1 MDAKQVLLYATDQD
15 IINILYKLG
24 SDISDRSNEEY
35 IIFNTSVCH
44 GGENYKLYYYRNT
57 KSFYCYSGCGAI
69 RDIFDLI
76 KQSLNISFE
85 ESVKYVINELGL
97 NTKVAKR
104 GFPTNRNIENKKQNL
119 NDIELEILSPIE
131 KPYLYYAYPD
141 IPIIQWLKN
150 DISKEAM
157 QTFNIRY
164 CTKSNAA
171 IIPHF
176 NIKHETVGIR
186 VRAFNQE
193 EIENYGKYHPLY
205 YGGEGYAHPLGKN
218 LYGLHKTKEAIKK
231 YKKVVIGESEKFV
244 LQFETYYGENNISV
258 ALCGS
263 SFSKYQMKMLLDL
276 GVEEFILALDKEY
289 ETIEDEI
296 VYLKK
301 IYKKVKILLD
311 NNIKVTL
318 IWDGINGL
326 LGYKDSPTDKG
337 KETYEKLVKNRREI
351 KETMNEKIQTE
362 TTI

>member
-1 MDAKQVLLYATDQD
+1 MDAKQVLLHITDQD
-15 IINILYKLG
+15 VINILYKLG

-35 IIFNTSVCH
+35 LIFNTSVCH
-44 GGENYKLYYYRNT
+44 GGENYKLYYYKNT

-85 ESVKYVINELGL
+85 ESVKYVIDELGL
-97 NTKVAKR
+97 NTKVARR
-104 GFPTNRNIENKKQNL
+104 GFPKKRNTIKQQSL
-119 NDIELEILSPIE
+119 NDIVLETLPPIE
-131 KPYLYYAYPD
+131 KQYLYYAYPD
-141 IPIIQWLKN
+141 IPVIQWLKDN
-150 DISKEAM
+150 ISKQAM
-157 QTFNIRY
+157 KTFNIRY
-164 CTKSNAA
+164 CTKSNSA

-176 NIKHETVGIR
+176 NIKNETVGVR

-218 LYGLHKTKEAIKK
+218 LYGIHKTKEAIKK

-244 LQFETYYGENNISV
+244 LQMETYISV
-258 ALCGS
+258 AICGS
-263 SFSKYQMKMLLDL
+263 TFSKFQAKMLLDL
-276 GVEEFILALDKEY
+276 GVEEFIFALDKEY
-289 ETIEDEI
+289 ETIEDESI
-296 VYLKK
+296 YLKK

-318 IWDGINGL
+318 IWDEINGL

-337 KETYEKLVKNRREI
+337 KATYEKLVKNRKDIREI
-351 KETMNEKIQTE
+351 INEKI
-362 TTI
+362 

>member
-1 MDAKQVLLYATDQD
+1 MDAKQVLLHITDQD
-15 IINILYKLG
+15 VINILYKLG

-35 IIFNTSVCH
+35 LIFNTSVCH
-44 GGENYKLYYYRNT
+44 GGENYKLYYYKNT

-85 ESVKYVINELGL
+85 ESVKYVIDELGL
-97 NTKVAKR
+97 NTKVARR
-104 GFPTNRNIENKKQNL
+104 GFPKKRNTIKQQSL
-119 NDIELEILSPIE
+119 NDIVLETLPPIE
-131 KPYLYYAYPD
+131 KQYLYYAYPD
-141 IPIIQWLKN
+141 IPVIQWLKDN
-150 DISKEAM
+150 ISKQAM
-157 QTFNIRY
+157 KTFNIRY
-164 CTKSNAA
+164 CTKSNSA

-176 NIKHETVGIR
+176 NIKNETVGVR

-218 LYGLHKTKEAIKK
+218 LYGIHKTKEAIKK

-244 LQFETYYGENNISV
+244 LQMETYYKENNISV
-258 ALCGS
+258 AICGS
-263 SFSKYQMKMLLDL
+263 TFSKFQAKMLLDL
-276 GVEEFILALDKEY
+276 GVEEFIFALDKEY
-289 ETIEDEI
+289 ETIEDESI
-296 VYLKK
+296 YLKK

-318 IWDGINGL
+318 IWDEINGL

-337 KETYEKLVKNRREI
+337 KATYEKLVKNRKDIREI
-351 KETMNEKIQTE
+351 INEKIQT
-362 TTI
+362 

>member
-1 MDAKQVLLYATDQD
+1 MDAKQVLLHITDQD
-15 IINILYKLG
+15 VIKILYKLG

-35 IIFNTSVCH
+35 LIFNTSVCH
-44 GGENYKLYYYRNT
+44 GGENYKLYYYKNT

-85 ESVKYVINELGL
+85 ESVKYVIDELGL
-97 NTKVAKR
+97 NTKVARR
-104 GFPTNRNIENKKQNL
+104 GFPKKRNTIKQQSL
-119 NDIELEILSPIE
+119 NDIVLETLPPIE
-131 KPYLYYAYPD
+131 KQYLYYAYPD
-141 IPIIQWLKN
+141 IPVIQWLKDN
-150 DISKEAM
+150 ISKQAM
-157 QTFNIRY
+157 KTFNIRY
-164 CTKSNAA
+164 CTKSNSA

-176 NIKHETVGIR
+176 NIKNETVGVR

-218 LYGLHKTKEAIKK
+218 LYGIHKTKEAIKK

-244 LQFETYYGENNISV
+244 LQMETYYKENNISV
-258 ALCGS
+258 AICGS
-263 SFSKYQMKMLLDL
+263 TFSKFQAKMLLDL
-276 GVEEFILALDKEY
+276 GVEEFIFALDKEY
-289 ETIEDEI
+289 ETIEDESI
-296 VYLKK
+296 YLKK

-318 IWDGINGL
+318 IWDEINGL

-337 KETYEKLVKNRREI
+337 KATYEKLVKNRKDIREI
-351 KETMNEKIQTE
+351 INEKI
-362 TTI
+362 

>member
-1 MDAKQVLLYATDQD
+1 MDAKQVLLHITDQD
-15 IINILYKLG
+15 VINILYKLG

-35 IIFNTSVCH
+35 LIFNTSVCH
-44 GGENYKLYYYRNT
+44 GGENYKLYYYKNT

-85 ESVKYVINELGL
+85 ESVKYVIDELGL
-97 NTKVAKR
+97 NTKVARR
-104 GFPTNRNIENKKQNL
+104 GFPKKRNTIKQQSL
-119 NDIELEILSPIE
+119 NDIVLETLPPIE
-131 KPYLYYAYPD
+131 KQYLYYAYPD
-141 IPIIQWLKN
+141 IPVIQWLKDN
-150 DISKEAM
+150 ISKQAM
-157 QTFNIRY
+157 KTFNIRY
-164 CTKSNAA
+164 CTKSNSA

-176 NIKHETVGIR
+176 NIKNETVGVR

-218 LYGLHKTKEAIKK
+218 LYGIHKTKEAIKK

-244 LQFETYYGENNISV
+244 LQMETYYKENNISV
-258 ALCGS
+258 AICGS
-263 SFSKYQMKMLLDL
+263 TFSKFQAKMLLHL
-276 GVEEFILALDKEY
+276 GVEEFIFALDKEY
-289 ETIEDEI
+289 ETIEDESI
-296 VYLKK
+296 YLKK

-318 IWDGINGL
+318 IWDEINGL

-337 KETYEKLVKNRREI
+337 KATYEKLVKNRKDIREI
-351 KETMNEKIQTE
+351 INEKIQT
-362 TTI
+362 

>member
-1 MDAKQVLLYATDQD
+1 MDAKQVLLHITDQD
-15 IINILYKLG
+15 VINILYKLG

-35 IIFNTSVCH
+35 LIFNTSVCH
-44 GGENYKLYYYRNT
+44 GGENYKLYYYKNT

-85 ESVKYVINELGL
+85 ESVKYVIDELGL
-97 NTKVAKR
+97 NTKVARR
-104 GFPTNRNIENKKQNL
+104 GFPKKRNTIKQQSL
-119 NDIELEILSPIE
+119 NNIVLETLPPIE
-131 KPYLYYAYPD
+131 KQYLYYAYPD
-141 IPIIQWLKN
+141 IPVIQWLKDN
-150 DISKEAM
+150 ISKQAM
-157 QTFNIRY
+157 KTFNIRY
-164 CTKSNAA
+164 CTKSNSA

-176 NIKHETVGIR
+176 NIKNETVGVR

-218 LYGLHKTKEAIKK
+218 LYGIHKTKEAIKK

-244 LQFETYYGENNISV
+244 LQMETYYKENNISV
-258 ALCGS
+258 AICGS
-263 SFSKYQMKMLLDL
+263 TFSKFQAKMLLDL
-276 GVEEFILALDKEY
+276 GVEEFIFALDKEY
-289 ETIEDEI
+289 ETIEDESI
-296 VYLKK
+296 YLKK

-318 IWDGINGL
+318 IWDEINGL

-337 KETYEKLVKNRREI
+337 KATYEKLVKNRKDIREI
-351 KETMNEKIQTE
+351 INEKI
-362 TTI
+362 

>member
-1 MDAKQVLLYATDQD
+1 MDAKQVLLHITDQD
-15 IINILYKLG
+15 VINILYKLG

-35 IIFNTSVCH
+35 LIFNTSVCH
-44 GGENYKLYYYRNT
+44 GGENYKLYYYKNT

-85 ESVKYVINELGL
+85 ESVKYVIDELGL
-97 NTKVAKR
+97 NTKIARR
-104 GFPTNRNIENKKQNL
+104 GFPKKRNTIKQQSL
-119 NDIELEILSPIE
+119 NDIVLETLPPIE
-131 KPYLYYAYPD
+131 KQYLYYAYPD
-141 IPIIQWLKN
+141 IPVIQWLKDN
-150 DISKEAM
+150 ISKQAM
-157 QTFNIRY
+157 KTFNIRY
-164 CTKSNAA
+164 CTKSNSA

-176 NIKHETVGIR
+176 NIKNETVGVR

-218 LYGLHKTKEAIKK
+218 LYGIHKTKEAIKK

-244 LQFETYYGENNISV
+244 LQMETYYKENNISV
-258 ALCGS
+258 AICGS
-263 SFSKYQMKMLLDL
+263 TFSKFQAKMLLDL
-276 GVEEFILALDKEY
+276 GVEEFIFALDKEY
-289 ETIEDEI
+289 ETIEDESI
-296 VYLKK
+296 YLKK

-318 IWDGINGL
+318 IWDEINGL

-337 KETYEKLVKNRREI
+337 KATYEKLVKNRKDIREI
-351 KETMNEKIQTE
+351 INEKI
-362 TTI
+362 

>member
-1 MDAKQVLLYATDQD
+1 MDAKQVLLHITDQD
-15 IINILYKLG
+15 VINILYKLG

-35 IIFNTSVCH
+35 LIFNTSVCH
-44 GGENYKLYYYRNT
+44 GGENYKLYYYKNT

-85 ESVKYVINELGL
+85 ESVKYVIDELGL
-97 NTKVAKR
+97 NTKVARR
-104 GFPTNRNIENKKQNL
+104 GFPKKRNTIKQQSL
-119 NDIELEILSPIE
+119 NDIVLETLPPIE
-131 KPYLYYAYPD
+131 KQYLYYAYPD
-141 IPIIQWLKN
+141 IPVIQWLKDN
-150 DISKEAM
+150 ISKQAM
-157 QTFNIRY
+157 KTFNIRY
-164 CTKSNAA
+164 CTKSNSA

-176 NIKHETVGIR
+176 NIKNETVGVR

-218 LYGLHKTKEAIKK
+218 LYGIHKTKEAIKK

-244 LQFETYYGENNISV
+244 LQMETYYKENNISV
-258 ALCGS
+258 AICGS
-263 SFSKYQMKMLLDL
+263 TFSKFQAKMLLDL
-276 GVEEFILALDKEY
+276 GVEEFIFALDKEY
-289 ETIEDEI
+289 ETIEDESI
-296 VYLKK
+296 YLKK

-318 IWDGINGL
+318 MWDEINGL

-337 KETYEKLVKNRREI
+337 KATYEKLVKNRKDIREI
-351 KETMNEKIQTE
+351 INEKIQT
-362 TTI
+362 

>member
-1 MDAKQVLLYATDQD
+1 MDAKQVLLHITDQD
-15 IINILYKLG
+15 VINILYKLG

-35 IIFNTSVCH
+35 LIFNTSVCH
-44 GGENYKLYYYRNT
+44 GGENYKLYYYKNT

-85 ESVKYVINELGL
+85 ESVKYVIDELGL
-97 NTKVAKR
+97 NTKVARR
-104 GFPTNRNIENKKQNL
+104 GFPKKRNTIKQQSL
-119 NDIELEILSPIE
+119 NDIVLETLPPIE
-131 KPYLYYAYPD
+131 KQYLYYAYPD
-141 IPIIQWLKN
+141 IPVIQWLKDN
-150 DISKEAM
+150 ISKQAM
-157 QTFNIRY
+157 KTFNIRY
-164 CTKSNAA
+164 CTKSNSA

-176 NIKHETVGIR
+176 NIKNETVGVR

-218 LYGLHKTKEAIKK
+218 LYGIHKTKEAIKK

-244 LQFETYYGENNISV
+244 LQMETYYKENNISV
-258 ALCGS
+258 AICGS
-263 SFSKYQMKMLLDL
+263 TFSKFQAKMLLDL
-276 GVEEFILALDKEY
+276 GVEEFIFALDKEY

-318 IWDGINGL
+318 IWDEINGL

-337 KETYEKLVKNRREI
+337 KTAYEKLVKNRKDIREI
-351 KETMNEKIQTE
+351 INEKI
-362 TTI
+362 

>member
-1 MDAKQVLLYATDQD
+1 MDAKQVLLHITDQD
-15 IINILYKLG
+15 VINILYKLG

-35 IIFNTSVCH
+35 LIFNTSVCH
-44 GGENYKLYYYRNT
+44 GGENYKLYYYKNT

-85 ESVKYVINELGL
+85 ESVKYVIDELGL
-97 NTKVAKR
+97 NTKVARR
-104 GFPTNRNIENKKQNL
+104 GFPKKRNTIKQQSL
-119 NDIELEILSPIE
+119 NDIVLETLPPIE
-131 KPYLYYAYPD
+131 KQYLYYAYPD
-141 IPIIQWLKN
+141 IPVIKWLKDN
-150 DISKEAM
+150 ISKQAM
-157 QTFNIRY
+157 KTFNIRY
-164 CTKSNAA
+164 CTKSNSA

-176 NIKHETVGIR
+176 NIKNETVGVR

-218 LYGLHKTKEAIKK
+218 LYGIHKTKEAIKK

-244 LQFETYYGENNISV
+244 LQMETYYKENNISV
-258 ALCGS
+258 AICGS
-263 SFSKYQMKMLLDL
+263 TFSKFQAKMLLDL
-276 GVEEFILALDKEY
+276 GVEEFIFALDKEY
-289 ETIEDEI
+289 ETIEDESI
-296 VYLKK
+296 YLKK

-318 IWDGINGL
+318 IWDEINGL

-337 KETYEKLVKNRREI
+337 KATYEKLVKNRKDIREI
-351 KETMNEKIQTE
+351 INEKI
-362 TTI
+362 

>member
-1 MDAKQVLLYATDQD
+1 MDAKQVLLHITDQD
-15 IINILYKLG
+15 VINILYKLG

-35 IIFNTSVCH
+35 LIFNTSVCH
-44 GGENYKLYYYRNT
+44 GGENYKLYYYKNT

-85 ESVKYVINELGL
+85 ESVKYVIDELGL
-97 NTKVAKR
+97 NTKVARR
-104 GFPTNRNIENKKQNL
+104 GFPKKRNTIKQQSL
-119 NDIELEILSPIE
+119 NDIVLETLPPIE
-131 KPYLYYAYPD
+131 KQYLYYAYPD
-141 IPIIQWLKN
+141 IPVIQWLKDN
-150 DISKEAM
+150 ISKQAM
-157 QTFNIRY
+157 KTFNIRY
-164 CTKSNAA
+164 CTKSNSA

-176 NIKHETVGIR
+176 NIKNETVGVR

-218 LYGLHKTKEAIKK
+218 LYGIHKTKEAIKK

-244 LQFETYYGENNISV
+244 LQMETYYKENNISV
-258 ALCGS
+258 AICGS
-263 SFSKYQMKMLLDL
+263 TFSKFQAKMLLDL
-276 GVEEFILALDKEY
+276 GVEEFIFALDKEY
-289 ETIEDEI
+289 ETIEDESI
-296 VYLKK
+296 YLKK

-318 IWDGINGL
+318 IWDEINGL

-337 KETYEKLVKNRREI
+337 KATYEKLVKNRKDIREI
-351 KETMNEKIQTE
+351 INEKI
-362 TTI
+362 

>member
-1 MDAKQVLLYATDQD
+1 MDAKQVLLHITDQD
-15 IINILYKLG
+15 VINILYKLG

-35 IIFNTSVCH
+35 LIFNTSVCH
-44 GGENYKLYYYRNT
+44 GGENYKLYYYKNT

-85 ESVKYVINELGL
+85 ESVKYVIDELGL
-97 NTKVAKR
+97 NTKVARR
-104 GFPTNRNIENKKQNL
+104 GFPKKRNTIKQQSL
-119 NDIELEILSPIE
+119 NDIVLETLPPIE
-131 KPYLYYAYPD
+131 KQYLYYAYPD
-141 IPIIQWLKN
+141 IPVIQWLKDN
-150 DISKEAM
+150 ISKQAM
-157 QTFNIRY
+157 KTFNIRY
-164 CTKSNAA
+164 CTKSNSA

-176 NIKHETVGIR
+176 NIKNETVGVR

-218 LYGLHKTKEAIKK
+218 LYGIHKTKEAIKK

-244 LQFETYYGENNISV
+244 LQMETYYKENNISV
-258 ALCGS
+258 AICGS
-263 SFSKYQMKMLLDL
+263 TFSKFQAKMLLDL
-276 GVEEFILALDKEY
+276 GVEEFIFALDKEY

-318 IWDGINGL
+318 IWDEINGL

-337 KETYEKLVKNRREI
+337 KATYEKLVKNRKDIREI
-351 KETMNEKIQTE
+351 INEKI
-362 TTI
+362 

>member
-1 MDAKQVLLYATDQD
+1 MDAKQVLLHITEQD
-15 IINILYKLG
+15 IINILYRLG

-35 IIFNTSVCH
+35 LIFNTSVCH
-44 GGENYKLYYYRNT
+44 GGENYKLYYYKNT

-85 ESVKYVINELGL
+85 ESVKYVIDELGL
-97 NTKVAKR
+97 NTKVARR
-104 GFPTNRNIENKKQNL
+104 GFPKKRNTIKQQSL
-119 NDIELEILSPIE
+119 NDIVLETLPPIE
-131 KPYLYYAYPD
+131 KQYLYYAYPD
-141 IPIIQWLKN
+141 IPVIQWLKDN
-150 DISKEAM
+150 ISKQAM
-157 QTFNIRY
+157 KTFNIRY
-164 CTKSNAA
+164 CTKSNSA

-176 NIKHETVGIR
+176 NIKNETVGVR

-218 LYGLHKTKEAIKK
+218 LYGIHKTKEAIKK

-244 LQFETYYGENNISV
+244 LQMETYYKENNISV
-258 ALCGS
+258 AICGS
-263 SFSKYQMKMLLDL
+263 TFSKFQAKMLLDL
-276 GVEEFILALDKEY
+276 GVEEFIFALDKEY
-289 ETIEDEI
+289 ETIEDESI
-296 VYLKK
+296 YLKK

-318 IWDGINGL
+318 IWDEINGL

-337 KETYEKLVKNRREI
+337 KATYEKLVKNRKDIREI
-351 KETMNEKIQTE
+351 INEKI
-362 TTI
+362 

>member
-1 MDAKQVLLYATDQD
+1 MDAKQVLLHITDQD
-15 IINILYKLG
+15 VINILYKLG

-35 IIFNTSVCH
+35 LIFNTSVCH
-44 GGENYKLYYYRNT
+44 GGENYKLYYYKNT

-85 ESVKYVINELGL
+85 ESVKYVIDELGL
-97 NTKVAKR
+97 NTKVARR
-104 GFPTNRNIENKKQNL
+104 GFPKKRNTIKQQSL
-119 NDIELEILSPIE
+119 NDIVLETLPPIE
-131 KPYLYYAYPD
+131 KQYLYYAYPD
-141 IPIIQWLKN
+141 IPVIQWLKDN
-150 DISKEAM
+150 ISKQAM
-157 QTFNIRY
+157 KTFNIRY
-164 CTKSNAA
+164 CTKSNSA

-176 NIKHETVGIR
+176 NIKNETVGVR

-218 LYGLHKTKEAIKK
+218 LYGIHKTKEAIKK

-244 LQFETYYGENNISV
+244 LQMETYYKENNISV
-258 ALCGS
+258 AICGS
-263 SFSKYQMKMLLDL
+263 TFSKFQAKMLLDL
-276 GVEEFILALDKEY
+276 GVEEFIFALDKEY
-289 ETIEDEI
+289 ETIEDESI
-296 VYLKK
+296 YLKK

-318 IWDGINGL
+318 IWDEINGL

-337 KETYEKLVKNRREI
+337 KATYEKLVKNRKDIREI
-351 KETMNEKIQTE
+351 INGKI
-362 TTI
+362 

>member
-1 MDAKQVLLYATDQD
+1 MDAKQVLLHITDQD
-15 IINILYKLG
+15 VINILYKLG

-35 IIFNTSVCH
+35 LIFNTSVCH
-44 GGENYKLYYYRNT
+44 GGENYKLYYYKNT

-85 ESVKYVINELGL
+85 ESVKYVIDELGL
-97 NTKVAKR
+97 NTKVARR
-104 GFPTNRNIENKKQNL
+104 GFPKKRNTIKQQSL
-119 NDIELEILSPIE
+119 NDIVLETLPPIE
-131 KPYLYYAYPD
+131 KQYLYYAYPD
-141 IPIIQWLKN
+141 IPVIQWLKDN
-150 DISKEAM
+150 ISKQAM
-157 QTFNIRY
+157 KTFNIRY
-164 CTKSNAA
+164 CTKSNSA

-176 NIKHETVGIR
+176 NIKNETVGVR

-218 LYGLHKTKEAIKK
+218 LYGIHKTKEAIKK

-244 LQFETYYGENNISV
+244 LQMETYYKENNISV
-258 ALCGS
+258 AICGS
-263 SFSKYQMKMLLDL
+263 TFSKFQAKMLLDL
-276 GVEEFILALDKEY
+276 GVEEFIFALDKEY
-289 ETIEDEI
+289 ETIEDESI
-296 VYLKK
+296 YLKK

-318 IWDGINGL
+318 IWDEINGL

-337 KETYEKLVKNRREI
+337 KATYEKLVKNRKDIREI
-351 KETMNEKIQTE
+351 IDEKIQT
-362 TTI
+362 

>member
-1 MDAKQVLLYATDQD
+1 MDAKQVLLHITDQD
-15 IINILYKLG
+15 VINILYKLG

-35 IIFNTSVCH
+35 LIFNTSVCH
-44 GGENYKLYYYRNT
+44 GGENYKLYYYKNT

-85 ESVKYVINELGL
+85 ESVKYVIDELGL
-97 NTKVAKR
+97 NTKVARR
-104 GFPTNRNIENKKQNL
+104 GFPKKRNTIKQQSL
-119 NDIELEILSPIE
+119 NDIVLETLPPIE
-131 KPYLYYAYPD
+131 KQYLYYAYPD
-141 IPIIQWLKN
+141 IPVIQWLKDN
-150 DISKEAM
+150 ISKQSM
-157 QTFNIRY
+157 KTFNIRY
-164 CTKSNAA
+164 CTKSNSA

-176 NIKHETVGIR
+176 NIKNETVGVR

-218 LYGLHKTKEAIKK
+218 LYGIHKTKEAIKK

-244 LQFETYYGENNISV
+244 LQMETYYKENNISV
-258 ALCGS
+258 AICGS
-263 SFSKYQMKMLLDL
+263 TFSKFQAKMLLDL
-276 GVEEFILALDKEY
+276 GVEEFIFALDKEY
-289 ETIEDEI
+289 ETIEDESI
-296 VYLKK
+296 YLKK

-318 IWDGINGL
+318 IWDEINGL

-337 KETYEKLVKNRREI
+337 KATYEKLVKNRKDIREI
-351 KETMNEKIQTE
+351 INEKI
-362 TTI
+362 

>member
-1 MDAKQVLLYATDQD
+1 MDAKQVLLHITEQD
-15 IINILYKLG
+15 VINILYKLG

-35 IIFNTSVCH
+35 LIFNTSVCH
-44 GGENYKLYYYRNT
+44 GGENYKLYYYKNT

-85 ESVKYVINELGL
+85 ESVKYVIDELGL
-97 NTKVAKR
+97 NTKVARR
-104 GFPTNRNIENKKQNL
+104 GFPKKRNTIKQQSL
-119 NDIELEILSPIE
+119 NDIVLETLPPIE
-131 KPYLYYAYPD
+131 KQYLYYAYPD
-141 IPIIQWLKN
+141 IPVIQWLKDN
-150 DISKEAM
+150 ISKQAM
-157 QTFNIRY
+157 KTFNIRY
-164 CTKSNAA
+164 CTKSNSA

-176 NIKHETVGIR
+176 NIKNETVGVR

-218 LYGLHKTKEAIKK
+218 LYGIHKTKEAIKK

-244 LQFETYYGENNISV
+244 LQMETYYKENNISV
-258 ALCGS
+258 AICGS
-263 SFSKYQMKMLLDL
+263 TFSKFQAKMLLDL
-276 GVEEFILALDKEY
+276 GVEEFIFALDKEY
-289 ETIEDEI
+289 ETIEDESI
-296 VYLKK
+296 YLKK

-318 IWDGINGL
+318 IWDEINGL

-337 KETYEKLVKNRREI
+337 KATYEKLVKNRKDIREI
-351 KETMNEKIQTE
+351 INEKI
-362 TTI
+362 

>member
-1 MDAKQVLLYATDQD
+1 MDAKQVLLHITDQD
-15 IINILYKLG
+15 VINILYKLG

-35 IIFNTSVCH
+35 LIFNTSVCH
-44 GGENYKLYYYRNT
+44 GGENYKLYYYKNT

-85 ESVKYVINELGL
+85 ESVKYVIDELGL
-97 NTKVAKR
+97 NTKVARR
-104 GFPTNRNIENKKQNL
+104 GFPKKRNTIKQQSL
-119 NDIELEILSPIE
+119 NDIVLETLPPIE
-131 KPYLYYAYPD
+131 KQYLYYAYPD
-141 IPIIQWLKN
+141 IPVIQWLKDN
-150 DISKEAM
+150 ISKQAM
-157 QTFNIRY
+157 KTFNIRY
-164 CTKSNAA
+164 CTKSNSA

-176 NIKHETVGIR
+176 NIKNETVGVR

-218 LYGLHKTKEAIKK
+218 LYGIHKTKEAIKK

-244 LQFETYYGENNISV
+244 LQMETYYKENNISV
-258 ALCGS
+258 AICGS
-263 SFSKYQMKMLLDL
+263 TFSKFQAKMLLDL
-276 GVEEFILALDKEY
+276 GVEEFIFALDKEY
-289 ETIEDEI
+289 ETIEDESI
-296 VYLKK
+296 YLKK

-318 IWDGINGL
+318 IWDEINGL

-337 KETYEKLVKNRREI
+337 KTTYEKLVKNRKDIREI
-351 KETMNEKIQTE
+351 INEKI
-362 TTI
+362 

>member
-1 MDAKQVLLYATDQD
+1 MDAKQVLLHITDQD
-15 IINILYKLG
+15 VINILYKLG

-35 IIFNTSVCH
+35 LIFNTSVCH
-44 GGENYKLYYYRNT
+44 GGENYKLYYYKNT

-85 ESVKYVINELGL
+85 ESVKYVIDELGL
-97 NTKVAKR
+97 NTKVARR
-104 GFPTNRNIENKKQNL
+104 GFPKKRNTIKQQSL
-119 NDIELEILSPIE
+119 NDIVLETLPPIE
-131 KPYLYYAYPD
+131 KQYLYYAYPD
-141 IPIIQWLKN
+141 IPVIQWLKDN
-150 DISKEAM
+150 ISKQAM
-157 QTFNIRY
+157 KTFNIRY
-164 CTKSNAA
+164 CTKSNSA

-176 NIKHETVGIR
+176 NIKNETVGVR

-218 LYGLHKTKEAIKK
+218 LYGIHKTKEAIKK

-244 LQFETYYGENNISV
+244 LQMETYYKENNISV
-258 ALCGS
+258 AICGS
-263 SFSKYQMKMLLDL
+263 TFSKFQAKMLLDL
-276 GVEEFILALDKEY
+276 GVEEFIFALDKEY
-289 ETIEDEI
+289 ETIEDESI
-296 VYLKK
+296 YLKK

-318 IWDGINGL
+318 IWDEINGL

-337 KETYEKLVKNRREI
+337 KATYEKLVKNRKDI
-351 KETMNEKIQTE
+351 KEIINEKI
-362 TTI
+362 

>member
-1 MDAKQVLLYATDQD
+1 MDAKQVLLHITDQD
-15 IINILYKLG
+15 VINILYKLG

-35 IIFNTSVCH
+35 LIFNTSVCH
-44 GGENYKLYYYRNT
+44 GGENYKLYYYKNT

-85 ESVKYVINELGL
+85 ESVKYVIDELGL
-97 NTKVAKR
+97 NTKVARR
-104 GFPTNRNIENKKQNL
+104 GFPKKRNTIKQQSL
-119 NDIELEILSPIE
+119 NDIVLETLPPIE
-131 KPYLYYAYPD
+131 KQYLYYAYPD
-141 IPIIQWLKN
+141 IPVIQWLKDN
-150 DISKEAM
+150 ISKQAM
-157 QTFNIRY
+157 KTFNIRY
-164 CTKSNAA
+164 CTKSNSA

-176 NIKHETVGIR
+176 NIKNETVGVR

-218 LYGLHKTKEAIKK
+218 LYGIHKTKEAIKK

-244 LQFETYYGENNISV
+244 LQMETYYKENNISV
-258 ALCGS
+258 AICGS
-263 SFSKYQMKMLLDL
+263 TFSKFQAKMLLDL
-276 GVEEFILALDKEY
+276 GVEEFIFALDKEY
-289 ETIEDEI
+289 ETIEDESI
-296 VYLKK
+296 YLKK

-318 IWDGINGL
+318 IWDEINGL

-337 KETYEKLVKNRREI
+337 KTAYEKLVKNRKDIREI
-351 KETMNEKIQTE
+351 INEKI
-362 TTI
+362 

>member
-1 MDAKQVLLYATDQD
+1 MDAKQVLLHITDQD
-15 IINILYKLG
+15 VINILYKLG

-35 IIFNTSVCH
+35 LIFNTSVCH
-44 GGENYKLYYYRNT
+44 GGENYKLYYYKNT

-85 ESVKYVINELGL
+85 ESVKYVIDELGL
-97 NTKVAKR
+97 NTKVARR
-104 GFPTNRNIENKKQNL
+104 GFPKKRNTIKQQSL
-119 NDIELEILSPIE
+119 NDIVLETLPPIE
-131 KPYLYYAYPD
+131 KQYLYYAYPD
-141 IPIIQWLKN
+141 IPVIQWLKDN
-150 DISKEAM
+150 ISKQAM
-157 QTFNIRY
+157 KTFNIRY
-164 CTKSNAA
+164 CTKSNSA

-176 NIKHETVGIR
+176 NIKNETVGVR

-218 LYGLHKTKEAIKK
+218 LYGIHKTKEAKKK

-244 LQFETYYGENNISV
+244 LQMETYYKENNISV
-258 ALCGS
+258 AICGS
-263 SFSKYQMKMLLDL
+263 TFSKFQAKMLLDL
-276 GVEEFILALDKEY
+276 GVEEFIFALDKEY
-289 ETIEDEI
+289 ETIEDESI
-296 VYLKK
+296 YLKK

-318 IWDGINGL
+318 IWDEINGL

-337 KETYEKLVKNRREI
+337 KATYEKLVKNRKDIREI
-351 KETMNEKIQTE
+351 INEKI
-362 TTI
+362 

>member
-1 MDAKQVLLYATDQD
+1 MDAKQVLLHITDQD
-15 IINILYKLG
+15 VINILYKLG

-35 IIFNTSVCH
+35 LIFNTSVCH
-44 GGENYKLYYYRNT
+44 GGENYKLYYYKNT

-85 ESVKYVINELGL
+85 ESVKYVIDELGL
-97 NTKVAKR
+97 NTKVARR
-104 GFPTNRNIENKKQNL
+104 GFPKKRNTIKQQSL
-119 NDIELEILSPIE
+119 NDIVLETLPPIE
-131 KPYLYYAYPD
+131 KQYLYYAYPD
-141 IPIIQWLKN
+141 IPIIQWLKDN
-150 DISKEAM
+150 ISKQAM
-157 QTFNIRY
+157 KTFNIRY
-164 CTKSNAA
+164 CTKSNSA

-176 NIKHETVGIR
+176 NIKNETVGVR

-218 LYGLHKTKEAIKK
+218 LYGIHKTKEAIKK

-244 LQFETYYGENNISV
+244 LQMETYYKENNISV
-258 ALCGS
+258 AICGS
-263 SFSKYQMKMLLDL
+263 TFSKFQAKMLLDL
-276 GVEEFILALDKEY
+276 GVEEFIFALDKEY
-289 ETIEDEI
+289 ETIEDESI
-296 VYLKK
+296 YLKK

-318 IWDGINGL
+318 IWDEINGL

-337 KETYEKLVKNRREI
+337 KATYEKLVKNRKDIREI
-351 KETMNEKIQTE
+351 INEKI
-362 TTI
+362 

>member
-1 MDAKQVLLYATDQD
+1 MDAKQVLLHITDQD
-15 IINILYKLG
+15 VINILYKLG

-35 IIFNTSVCH
+35 LIFNTSVCH
-44 GGENYKLYYYRNT
+44 GGENYKLYYYKNT

-85 ESVKYVINELGL
+85 ESVKYVIDELGL
-97 NTKVAKR
+97 NTKVARR
-104 GFPTNRNIENKKQNL
+104 GFPKKRNTIKQQSL
-119 NDIELEILSPIE
+119 NDIVLETLPPIE
-131 KPYLYYAYPD
+131 KQYLYYAYPD
-141 IPIIQWLKN
+141 IPVIQWLKDN
-150 DISKEAM
+150 ISKQAM
-157 QTFNIRY
+157 KTFNIRY
-164 CTKSNAA
+164 CTKSNSA

-176 NIKHETVGIR
+176 NIRNETVGVR

-218 LYGLHKTKEAIKK
+218 LYGIHKTKEAIKK

-244 LQFETYYGENNISV
+244 LQMETYYKENNISV
-258 ALCGS
+258 AICGS
-263 SFSKYQMKMLLDL
+263 TFSKFQAKMLLDL
-276 GVEEFILALDKEY
+276 GVEEFIFALDKEY
-289 ETIEDEI
+289 ETIEDESI
-296 VYLKK
+296 YLKK

-318 IWDGINGL
+318 IWDEINGL

-337 KETYEKLVKNRREI
+337 KATYEKLVKNRKDIREI
-351 KETMNEKIQTE
+351 INEKI
-362 TTI
+362 

>member
-1 MDAKQVLLYATDQD
+1 MDAKQVLLHITDQD
-15 IINILYKLG
+15 VINILYKLV

-35 IIFNTSVCH
+35 LIFNTSVCH
-44 GGENYKLYYYRNT
+44 GGENYKLYYYKNT

-85 ESVKYVINELGL
+85 ESVKYVIDELGL
-97 NTKVAKR
+97 NTKVARR
-104 GFPTNRNIENKKQNL
+104 GFPKKRNTIKQQSL
-119 NDIELEILSPIE
+119 NDIVLETLPPIE
-131 KPYLYYAYPD
+131 KQYLYYAYPD
-141 IPIIQWLKN
+141 IPVIQWLKDN
-150 DISKEAM
+150 ISKQAM
-157 QTFNIRY
+157 KTFNIRY
-164 CTKSNAA
+164 CTKSNSA

-176 NIKHETVGIR
+176 NIKNETVGVR

-218 LYGLHKTKEAIKK
+218 LYGIHKTKEAIKK

-244 LQFETYYGENNISV
+244 LQMETYYKENNISV
-258 ALCGS
+258 AICGS
-263 SFSKYQMKMLLDL
+263 TFSKFQAKMLLDL
-276 GVEEFILALDKEY
+276 GVEEFIFALDKEY
-289 ETIEDEI
+289 ETIEDESI
-296 VYLKK
+296 YLKK

-318 IWDGINGL
+318 IWDEINGL

-337 KETYEKLVKNRREI
+337 KATYEKLVKNRKDIREI
-351 KETMNEKIQTE
+351 INEKI
-362 TTI
+362 

>member
-1 MDAKQVLLYATDQD
+1 MDAKQVLLHITDQD
-15 IINILYKLG
+15 VINILYKLG

-35 IIFNTSVCH
+35 LIFNTSVCH
-44 GGENYKLYYYRNT
+44 GGENYKLYYYKNT

-85 ESVKYVINELGL
+85 ESVKYVIDELGL

-104 GFPTNRNIENKKQNL
+104 GFPKKRNTIKQQSL
-119 NDIELEILSPIE
+119 NNIVLETLPPIE
-131 KPYLYYAYPD
+131 KQYLYYAYPD
-141 IPIIQWLKN
+141 IPVIQWLKDN
-150 DISKEAM
+150 ISKQAM
-157 QTFNIRY
+157 KTFNIRY
-164 CTKSNAA
+164 CTKSNSA

-176 NIKHETVGIR
+176 NIKNETVGVR

-218 LYGLHKTKEAIKK
+218 LYGIHKTKEAIKK

-244 LQFETYYGENNISV
+244 LQMETYYKENNISV
-258 ALCGS
+258 AICGS
-263 SFSKYQMKMLLDL
+263 TFSKFQAKMLLDL
-276 GVEEFILALDKEY
+276 GVEEFIFALDKEY
-289 ETIEDEI
+289 ETIEDESI
-296 VYLKK
+296 YLKK

-318 IWDGINGL
+318 IWDEINGL

-337 KETYEKLVKNRREI
+337 KATYEKLVKNRKDIREI
-351 KETMNEKIQTE
+351 INEKI
-362 TTI
+362 

>member
-1 MDAKQVLLYATDQD
+1 MDAKQVLLHITDQD
-15 IINILYKLG
+15 VINILCKLG

-35 IIFNTSVCH
+35 LIFNTSVCH
-44 GGENYKLYYYRNT
+44 GGENYKLYYYKNT

-85 ESVKYVINELGL
+85 ESVKYVIDELGL
-97 NTKVAKR
+97 NTKVARR
-104 GFPTNRNIENKKQNL
+104 GFPKKRNTIKQQSL
-119 NDIELEILSPIE
+119 NDIVLETLPPIE
-131 KPYLYYAYPD
+131 KQYLYYAYPD
-141 IPIIQWLKN
+141 IPVIQWLKDN
-150 DISKEAM
+150 ISKQAM
-157 QTFNIRY
+157 KTFNIRY
-164 CTKSNAA
+164 CTKSNSA

-176 NIKHETVGIR
+176 NIKNETVGVR

-218 LYGLHKTKEAIKK
+218 LYGIHKTKEAIKK

-244 LQFETYYGENNISV
+244 LQMETYYKENNISV
-258 ALCGS
+258 AICGS
-263 SFSKYQMKMLLDL
+263 TFSKFQAKMLLDL
-276 GVEEFILALDKEY
+276 GVEEFIFALDKEY
-289 ETIEDEI
+289 ETIEDESI
-296 VYLKK
+296 YLKK

-318 IWDGINGL
+318 IWDEINGL

-337 KETYEKLVKNRREI
+337 KATYEKLVKNRKDIREI
-351 KETMNEKIQTE
+351 INEKIQT
-362 TTI
+362 

>member
-1 MDAKQVLLYATDQD
+1 MDAKQVLLHITDQD
-15 IINILYKLG
+15 VINILYKLG

-35 IIFNTSVCH
+35 LIFNTSVCH
-44 GGENYKLYYYRNT
+44 GGENYKLYYYKNT

-85 ESVKYVINELGL
+85 ESVKYVIDELGL
-97 NTKVAKR
+97 NTKVARR
-104 GFPTNRNIENKKQNL
+104 GFPKKRNTIKQQSL
-119 NDIELEILSPIE
+119 NDIVLETLPPIE
-131 KPYLYYAYPD
+131 KQYLYYAYPD
-141 IPIIQWLKN
+141 IPVIQWLKDN
-150 DISKEAM
+150 ISKQAM
-157 QTFNIRY
+157 KTFNIRY
-164 CTKSNAA
+164 CTKSNSA

-176 NIKHETVGIR
+176 NIKNETVGVR

-218 LYGLHKTKEAIKK
+218 LYGIHKTKEAIKK

-244 LQFETYYGENNISV
+244 LQMETYYKENNISV
-258 ALCGS
+258 AICGS
-263 SFSKYQMKMLLDL
+263 TFSKFQAKMLLDL
-276 GVEEFILALDKEY
+276 GVEEFIFALDKEY
-289 ETIEDEI
+289 ETIEDEFI
-296 VYLKK
+296 YLKK

-318 IWDGINGL
+318 IWDEINGL

-337 KETYEKLVKNRREI
+337 KATYEKLVKNRKDIRKI
-351 KETMNEKIQTE
+351 INEKIQT
-362 TTI
+362 

>member
-1 MDAKQVLLYATDQD
+1 MDAKQVLLHITDQD
-15 IINILYKLG
+15 VINILCKLG

-35 IIFNTSVCH
+35 LIFNTSVCH
-44 GGENYKLYYYRNT
+44 GGENYKLYYYKNT

-85 ESVKYVINELGL
+85 ESVKYVIDELGL
-97 NTKVAKR
+97 NTKVARR
-104 GFPTNRNIENKKQNL
+104 GFPKKRNTIKQQSL
-119 NDIELEILSPIE
+119 NDIVLETLPPIE
-131 KPYLYYAYPD
+131 KQYLYYAYPD
-141 IPIIQWLKN
+141 IPVIQWLKDN
-150 DISKEAM
+150 ISKQAM
-157 QTFNIRY
+157 KTFNIRY
-164 CTKSNAA
+164 CTKSNSA

-176 NIKHETVGIR
+176 NIKNETVGVR

-218 LYGLHKTKEAIKK
+218 LYGIHKTKEAIKK

-244 LQFETYYGENNISV
+244 LQMETYYKENNISV
-258 ALCGS
+258 AICGS
-263 SFSKYQMKMLLDL
+263 TFSKFQAKMLLDL
-276 GVEEFILALDKEY
+276 GVEEFIFALDKEY
-289 ETIEDEI
+289 ETIEDESI
-296 VYLKK
+296 YLKK

-318 IWDGINGL
+318 IWDEINGL

-337 KETYEKLVKNRREI
+337 KTAYEKLVKNRKDIREI
-351 KETMNEKIQTE
+351 INEKI
-362 TTI
+362 

>member
-1 MDAKQVLLYATDQD
+1 MDAKQVLLHITDQD
-15 IINILYKLG
+15 VIKILYKLG

-35 IIFNTSVCH
+35 LIFNTSVCH
-44 GGENYKLYYYRNT
+44 GGENYKLYYYKNT

-85 ESVKYVINELGL
+85 ESVKYVIDELGL
-97 NTKVAKR
+97 NTKVARR
-104 GFPTNRNIENKKQNL
+104 GFPKKRNTIKQQSL
-119 NDIELEILSPIE
+119 NDIVLETLPPIE
-131 KPYLYYAYPD
+131 KQYLYYAYPD
-141 IPIIQWLKN
+141 IPVIQWLKDN
-150 DISKEAM
+150 ISKQAM
-157 QTFNIRY
+157 KTFNIRY
-164 CTKSNAA
+164 CTKSNSA

-176 NIKHETVGIR
+176 NIKNETVGVR

-218 LYGLHKTKEAIKK
+218 LYGIHKTKEAIKK

-244 LQFETYYGENNISV
+244 LQMETYYKENNISV
-258 ALCGS
+258 AICGS
-263 SFSKYQMKMLLDL
+263 TFSKFQAKMLLDL
-276 GVEEFILALDKEY
+276 GVEEFIFALDKEY
-289 ETIEDEI
+289 ETIEDESI
-296 VYLKK
+296 YLKK

-318 IWDGINGL
+318 IWDEINGL

-337 KETYEKLVKNRREI
+337 KATYEKLVKNRKDIREI
-351 KETMNEKIQTE
+351 INEKIQT
-362 TTI
+362 

>member
-1 MDAKQVLLYATDQD
+1 MDAKQVLLHITDQD
-15 IINILYKLG
+15 VINILYKLG

-35 IIFNTSVCH
+35 LIFNTSVCH
-44 GGENYKLYYYRNT
+44 GGENYKLYYYKNT

-85 ESVKYVINELGL
+85 ESVKYVIDELGL
-97 NTKVAKR
+97 NTKVARR
-104 GFPTNRNIENKKQNL
+104 GFPKKRNTIKQQSL
-119 NDIELEILSPIE
+119 NDIVLETLPPIE
-131 KPYLYYAYPD
+131 KQYLYYAYPD
-141 IPIIQWLKN
+141 IPVIQWLKDN
-150 DISKEAM
+150 ISKQAM
-157 QTFNIRY
+157 KTFNIRY
-164 CTKSNAA
+164 CTKSNSA

-176 NIKHETVGIR
+176 NIKNETVGVR

-218 LYGLHKTKEAIKK
+218 LYGIHKTKEAIKK

-244 LQFETYYGENNISV
+244 LQMETYYKENNISV
-258 ALCGS
+258 AICGS
-263 SFSKYQMKMLLDL
+263 TFSKFQAKMLLDL
-276 GVEEFILALDKEY
+276 GVEEFIFALDKEY
-289 ETIEDEI
+289 ETIEDESI
-296 VYLKK
+296 YLKK

-318 IWDGINGL
+318 IWDEINGL

-337 KETYEKLVKNRREI
+337 KATYEKLVKNRKDIRKI
-351 KETMNEKIQTE
+351 INEKIQT
-362 TTI
+362 

>member
-1 MDAKQVLLYATDQD
+1 MDAKQVLLHITDQD
-15 IINILYKLG
+15 VINILYKLG

-35 IIFNTSVCH
+35 LIFNTSVCH
-44 GGENYKLYYYRNT
+44 GGENYKLYYYKNT

-85 ESVKYVINELGL
+85 ESVKYVIDELGL
-97 NTKVAKR
+97 NTKVARR
-104 GFPTNRNIENKKQNL
+104 GFPKKRNTIKQQSL
-119 NDIELEILSPIE
+119 NDIVLETLPPIE
-131 KPYLYYAYPD
+131 KQYLYYAYPD
-141 IPIIQWLKN
+141 IPVIQWLKDN
-150 DISKEAM
+150 ISKQSM
-157 QTFNIRY
+157 KTFNIRY
-164 CTKSNAA
+164 CTKSNSA

-176 NIKHETVGIR
+176 NIKNETVGVR

-218 LYGLHKTKEAIKK
+218 LYGIHKTKEAIKK

-244 LQFETYYGENNISV
+244 LQMETYYKENNISV
-258 ALCGS
+258 AICGS
-263 SFSKYQMKMLLDL
+263 TFSKFQAKMLLDL
-276 GVEEFILALDKEY
+276 GVEEFIFALDKEY

-318 IWDGINGL
+318 IWDEINGL

-337 KETYEKLVKNRREI
+337 KATYEKLVKNRKDIREI
-351 KETMNEKIQTE
+351 INEKIQT
-362 TTI
+362 

>member
-1 MDAKQVLLYATDQD
+1 MDAKQVLLHITDQD
-15 IINILYKLG
+15 VINILYKLG

-35 IIFNTSVCH
+35 LIFNTSVCH
-44 GGENYKLYYYRNT
+44 GGENYKLYYYKNT

-85 ESVKYVINELGL
+85 ESVKYVIDELGL
-97 NTKVAKR
+97 NTKVARR
-104 GFPTNRNIENKKQNL
+104 GFPKKRNTIKQQSL
-119 NDIELEILSPIE
+119 NDIVLETLPPIE
-131 KPYLYYAYPD
+131 KQYLYYAYPD
-141 IPIIQWLKN
+141 IPVIQWLKDN
-150 DISKEAM
+150 ISKQSM
-157 QTFNIRY
+157 KTFNIRY
-164 CTKSNAA
+164 CTKSNSA

-176 NIKHETVGIR
+176 NIKNETVGVR

-218 LYGLHKTKEAIKK
+218 LYGIHKTKEAIKK

-244 LQFETYYGENNISV
+244 LQMETYYKENNISV
-258 ALCGS
+258 AICGS
-263 SFSKYQMKMLLDL
+263 TFSKFQAKMLLDL
-276 GVEEFILALDKEY
+276 GVEEFIFALDKEY
-289 ETIEDEI
+289 ETIEDESI
-296 VYLKK
+296 YLKK

-318 IWDGINGL
+318 IWDEINGL

-337 KETYEKLVKNRREI
+337 KATYEKLVKNRKDIREI
-351 KETMNEKIQTE
+351 INEKIQT
-362 TTI
+362 

>member
-1 MDAKQVLLYATDQD
+1 MDAKQVLLHITDQD
-15 IINILYKLG
+15 VINILYKLG

-35 IIFNTSVCH
+35 LIFNTSVCH
-44 GGENYKLYYYRNT
+44 GGENYKLYYYKNT

-85 ESVKYVINELGL
+85 ESVKYVIDELGL

-104 GFPTNRNIENKKQNL
+104 GFPKKRNTIKQQSL
-119 NDIELEILSPIE
+119 NDIVLETLPPIE
-131 KPYLYYAYPD
+131 KQYLYYAYPD
-141 IPIIQWLKN
+141 IPVIQWLKDN
-150 DISKEAM
+150 ISKQAM
-157 QTFNIRY
+157 KTFNIRY
-164 CTKSNAA
+164 CTKSNSA

-176 NIKHETVGIR
+176 NIKNETVGVR

-218 LYGLHKTKEAIKK
+218 LYGIHKTKEAIKK

-244 LQFETYYGENNISV
+244 LQMETYYKENNISV
-258 ALCGS
+258 AICGS
-263 SFSKYQMKMLLDL
+263 TFSKFQAKMLLDL
-276 GVEEFILALDKEY
+276 GVEEFIFALDKEY
-289 ETIEDEI
+289 ETIEDESI
-296 VYLKK
+296 YLKK

-318 IWDGINGL
+318 IWDEINGL

-337 KETYEKLVKNRREI
+337 KATYEKLVKNRKDIREI
-351 KETMNEKIQTE
+351 INEKI
-362 TTI
+362 

>member
-1 MDAKQVLLYATDQD
+1 MDAKQVLLHITDQD
-15 IINILYKLG
+15 VINILYKLG

-35 IIFNTSVCH
+35 LIFNTSVCH
-44 GGENYKLYYYRNT
+44 GGENYKLYYYKNT

-85 ESVKYVINELGL
+85 ESVKYVIDELGL
-97 NTKVAKR
+97 NTKVARR
-104 GFPTNRNIENKKQNL
+104 GFPKKRNTIKQQSL
-119 NDIELEILSPIE
+119 NDIVLETLPPIE
-131 KPYLYYAYPD
+131 KQYLYYAYPD
-141 IPIIQWLKN
+141 IPVIQWLKDN
-150 DISKEAM
+150 ISKQAM
-157 QTFNIRY
+157 KTFNIRY
-164 CTKSNAA
+164 CTKSNSA

-176 NIKHETVGIR
+176 NIKNETVGVR

-218 LYGLHKTKEAIKK
+218 LYGIHKTKEAIKK

-244 LQFETYYGENNISV
+244 LQMETYYKENNISV
-258 ALCGS
+258 AICGS
-263 SFSKYQMKMLLDL
+263 TFSKFQAKMLLDL
-276 GVEEFILALDKEY
+276 GVEEFIFALDKEY
-289 ETIEDEI
+289 ETIEDEFKNK
-296 VYLKK
+296 KK

-318 IWDGINGL
+318 IWDEINGL

-337 KETYEKLVKNRREI
+337 KATYEKLVKNRKDIRKI
-351 KETMNEKIQTE
+351 INEKIQT
-362 TTI
+362 